1 MNYISYS
8 LFGSN
13 PKYLVGALRNAEQ
26 VPVFYPDFRAIFY
39 VGRGVP
45 DEIIYELQER
55 GAIIEQR
62 TNRWPSIP
70 LIERHCV
77 VERPDADVVLVRD
90 ADSRFSDRESRAVE
104 AWLQSD
110 KLAHV
115 MRDFPFHTQ
124 VMMGGMWGI
133 RKPATLEITMS
144 FKRWA
149 SDKHFPR
156 WFGVDQQFL
165 AEVVWPQIAHTAMQ
179 NDSFQLFSNG
189 RDFPTKPL
197 ADGSFVGEIFDEHD
211 KPVQSDRDV
220 CYEARNKLQ

>member
-26 VPVFYPDFRAIFY
+26 APIFYPDFRTIFY
-39 VGRGVP
+39 CGRGVP
-45 DEIIYELQER
+45 DDVIAGLRER
-55 GAIIEQR
+55 GAAIEFR
-62 TNRWPSIP
+62 TPRWPSIP
-70 LIERHCV
+70 LIERHAV

-110 KLAHV
+110 SLFHC
-115 MRDFPFHTQ
+115 MRDFPFHTNPI
-124 VMMGGMWGI
+124 MGGMWGI
-133 RKPATLEITMS
+133 RKPLTLEITTS

-165 AEVVWPQIAHTAMQ
+165 AEVVWPQVAHTAMQ
-179 NDSFQLFSNG
+179 HDSFQIFSNG
-189 RDFPTKPL
+189 LDFPTTPV
-197 ADGSFVGEIFDEHD
+197 ADGSFVGEIWDEHD
-211 KPVQSDRDV
+211 KPTQSDRDV
-220 CYEARNKLQ
+220 CYAARKKL